1 MTKYIKLINIVLSF
15 LVNVENVKHICTL
28 NRIDRCSS
36 EMGGSLSDHQKR
48 GLYVCAV
55 KNGGNTCG
63 PKAIRER
70 ITPSGY
76 FYAFP
81 YNLNQLIILS

>member
-15 LVNVENVKHICTL
+15 LVNVENVK
-28 NRIDRCSS
+28 
-36 EMGGSLSDHQKR
+36 LSDHQKR